1 MRTPISARVF
11 GVIGSVLLLTGVALA
26 ILGSFAYVAV
36 MAVGLFFTA
45 AALISRSVA
54 APASRAAAVLALAAL
69 ALLVF
74 GQVATPLFY
83 AGWGLLAGSAA
94 LAVLGARRSRSS

>member
-1 MRTPISARVF
+1 MRRPISATVF
-11 GVIGSVLLLTGVALA
+11 GAIGVFMLLAGVVLA
-26 ILGSFAYVAV
+26 ILGSFAYVAI

-45 AALISRSVA
+45 ATLISRSIASPPHRVA
-54 APASRAAAVLALAAL
+54 GVLALASV

-74 GQVATPLFY
+74 GQVATPIFV

-94 LAVLGARRSRSS
+94 LAVLSSRRDRSS

>member
-1 MRTPISARVF
+1 MLFS
-11 GVIGSVLLLTGVALA
+11 GVALA

-45 AALISRSVA
+45 AALISRSVTSQ
-54 APASRAAAVLALAAL
+54 ASRSAGVLALAAL

-74 GQVATPLFY
+74 GQVAMPFFY

-94 LAVLGARRSRSS
+94 LAVLGSRRSRSS